1 VTPNEKKTLHLE
13 GTVENVLYCNPD
25 NGYTVLELDADGTL
39 VTVVGEMGET
49 EEGERLSVDGE
60 YTTHPRFGMQFR
72 AQYWERKLPADAF
85 NIQRYLSSGAIK
97 GIGPSLAKKIVENF
111 GDRTLEIMEKEPTR
125 LLEIRGISPKKCEA
139 IAAEVRQIFSLRT
152 LMLFLSQYDIRSKYA
167 MRAYQH
173 WGTGAMDMLAANPY
187 LLCSSGVELDFQKA
201 DAVAQGMQFAHNA
214 PQRIQ
219 AGICYILQY
228 NTNGG
233 NACLPLDR
241 LRPTACKYLQVNEA
255 EFEIAYAAALE
266 DHTLYVYEKN
276 GRDFVYLEDYY
287 IAERYIADRI
297 GVIQDFS
304 APEDQEIFEKMI
316 DAQQQEQGMQYAA
329 LQRKAIVTALSR
341 SIMILT
347 GGPGTGKTTTLNA
360 IIELYEKQ
368 GYRVMIAAPTGR
380 AASRISD
387 LTGYEASTIHRM
399 LAVEYDMS
407 GNMRFQHNEHNP
419 LDCDVMIVD
428 EMSMVDVL
436 LFEHLLRALRLSCKV
451 VLVGDC
457 DQLPSVGAGNLLR
470 DLIHSDRV
478 PVVAL
483 KEIFRQA
490 QKSSIITN
498 AHKIIQ
504 GEHPDLSRKDSD
516 CFFFQRLQ
524 EKDATQ
530 LMLDL
535 VKTRLPNA
543 YGYSPM
549 EDIQVITPSRKGS
562 MGVIELN
569 QQLQAVLN
577 PKSVD
582 KPECRSILYT
592 FREGDKV
599 MQIKNNYDII
609 WHKDGENGTGI
620 FNGDIG
626 YLRAI
631 NRQGQEVI
639 AEFDGRRATYPF
651 EQLDQLEL
659 AYAVTVHKSQGSE
672 FQAVVM
678 PLLGGFPKLYYRNL
692 LYTAV
697 TRARRLLILIGSQN
711 VIYQMVDNNRRMN
724 RYTCLRDMLEQQK
737 PTQTLPISQSDE
749 PDGEIKDTQKQE
761 ESL

>member
-1 VTPNEKKTLHLE
+1 MLF
-13 GTVENVLYCNPD
+13 
-25 NGYTVLELDADGTL
+25 
-39 VTVVGEMGET
+39 
-49 EEGERLSVDGE
+49 RSVDGE

-316 DAQQQEQGMQYAA
+316 DTQQQEQGMQYAA

-749 PDGEIKDTQKQE
+749 PDGEIKDTQKQ
-761 ESL
+761 

>member
-1 VTPNEKKTLHLE
+1 
-13 GTVENVLYCNPD
+13 
-25 NGYTVLELDADGTL
+25 
-39 VTVVGEMGET
+39 
-49 EEGERLSVDGE
+49 
-60 YTTHPRFGMQFR
+60 MQFR

-316 DAQQQEQGMQYAA
+316 DTQQQEQGMQYAA

>member
-1 VTPNEKKTLHLE
+1 
-13 GTVENVLYCNPD
+13 
-25 NGYTVLELDADGTL
+25 
-39 VTVVGEMGET
+39 MGET

-297 GVIQDFS
+297 GVVQDFS

-316 DAQQQEQGMQYAA
+316 DTQQQEQGMQYAA

-436 LFEHLLRALRLSCKV
+436 LFEHLLRALRLNCKV

>member
-1 VTPNEKKTLHLE
+1 MTPNERKTLHLE

-297 GVIQDFS
+297 GVVQDFS

-316 DAQQQEQGMQYAA
+316 DTQQQEQGMQYAA

-428 EMSMVDVL
+428 EMS
-436 LFEHLLRALRLSCKV
+436 
-451 VLVGDC
+451 
-457 DQLPSVGAGNLLR
+457 
-470 DLIHSDRV
+470 
-478 PVVAL
+478 
-483 KEIFRQA
+483 
-490 QKSSIITN
+490 
-498 AHKIIQ
+498 
-504 GEHPDLSRKDSD
+504 
-516 CFFFQRLQ
+516 
-524 EKDATQ
+524 
-530 LMLDL
+530 
-535 VKTRLPNA
+535 
-543 YGYSPM
+543 
-549 EDIQVITPSRKGS
+549 
-562 MGVIELN
+562 
-569 QQLQAVLN
+569 
-577 PKSVD
+577 
-582 KPECRSILYT
+582 
-592 FREGDKV
+592 
-599 MQIKNNYDII
+599 
-609 WHKDGENGTGI
+609 W
-620 FNGDIG
+620 
-626 YLRAI
+626 
-631 NRQGQEVI
+631 
-639 AEFDGRRATYPF
+639 
-651 EQLDQLEL
+651 
-659 AYAVTVHKSQGSE
+659 
-672 FQAVVM
+672 
-678 PLLGGFPKLYYRNL
+678 
-692 LYTAV
+692 
-697 TRARRLLILIGSQN
+697 
-711 VIYQMVDNNRRMN
+711 
-724 RYTCLRDMLEQQK
+724 
-737 PTQTLPISQSDE
+737 
-749 PDGEIKDTQKQE
+749 
-761 ESL
+761 

>member
-1 VTPNEKKTLHLE
+1 
-13 GTVENVLYCNPD
+13 
-25 NGYTVLELDADGTL
+25 
-39 VTVVGEMGET
+39 
-49 EEGERLSVDGE
+49 
-60 YTTHPRFGMQFR
+60 MQFR

-316 DAQQQEQGMQYAA
+316 DTQQQEQGMQYAT

-360 IIELYEKQ
+360 
-368 GYRVMIAAPTGR
+368 
-380 AASRISD
+380 
-387 LTGYEASTIHRM
+387 
-399 LAVEYDMS
+399 
-407 GNMRFQHNEHNP
+407 
-419 LDCDVMIVD
+419 
-428 EMSMVDVL
+428 
-436 LFEHLLRALRLSCKV
+436 
-451 VLVGDC
+451 
-457 DQLPSVGAGNLLR
+457 
-470 DLIHSDRV
+470 
-478 PVVAL
+478 
-483 KEIFRQA
+483 
-490 QKSSIITN
+490 
-498 AHKIIQ
+498 
-504 GEHPDLSRKDSD
+504 
-516 CFFFQRLQ
+516 
-524 EKDATQ
+524 
-530 LMLDL
+530 
-535 VKTRLPNA
+535 
-543 YGYSPM
+543 
-549 EDIQVITPSRKGS
+549 
-562 MGVIELN
+562 
-569 QQLQAVLN
+569 
-577 PKSVD
+577 
-582 KPECRSILYT
+582 
-592 FREGDKV
+592 
-599 MQIKNNYDII
+599 NY
-609 WHKDGENGTGI
+609 
-620 FNGDIG
+620 
-626 YLRAI
+626 
-631 NRQGQEVI
+631 
-639 AEFDGRRATYPF
+639 
-651 EQLDQLEL
+651 
-659 AYAVTVHKSQGSE
+659 
-672 FQAVVM
+672 
-678 PLLGGFPKLYYRNL
+678 
-692 LYTAV
+692 
-697 TRARRLLILIGSQN
+697 
-711 VIYQMVDNNRRMN
+711 
-724 RYTCLRDMLEQQK
+724 
-737 PTQTLPISQSDE
+737 
-749 PDGEIKDTQKQE
+749 
-761 ESL
+761 